1 MSPAEK
7 GGRGEET
14 CANTERGRKG
24 EKCAAHERTH
34 TRALEECVA
43 LAWERDAEH
52 VLDRV
57 YRVTDLRAHHNASS
71 PSPCPPPARPSSGT
85 LRRGPP
91 ARARARLA
99 PRPLCPYLNATP
111 SHAHARVRRGPNA
124 ETMRDL
130 ARSPFFATIV
140 RAVLITRDAQHT
152 GEIDFRRGGG

>member
-7 GGRGEET
+7 GGHGKEI
-14 CANTERGRKG
+14 CANRERGGKG
-24 EKCAAHERTH
+24 GKMCEHTH

-85 LRRGPP
+85 LRRGPC

-99 PRPLCPYLNATP
+99 PRPLCPCLNATP

-124 ETMRDL
+124 VP
-130 ARSPFFATIV
+130 AK
-140 RAVLITRDAQHT
+140 QC
-152 GEIDFRRGGG
+152 EI